1 MSRKGVQVGYIETF
15 PLFQIFIKE
24 IIMNIIDLHVHSTK
38 SDGTLTPSEL
48 VQYAIEKGLSAF
60 ALTDHDT
67 TEGIDEAIEAANR
80 HNEAIKNGTI
90 EGLPLEVIPGIE
102 FSTEYMGRDIHILGL
117 YIDYNSPAFKDK
129 IQEFVDARIL
139 RNQKMCASLA
149 SDGIDITYEKLL
161 EENPDAVITRS
172 HYAKYLLNHGYTT
185 SMKEAFERYIGDHC
199 RHFIPREKIT
209 PMQAVELI
217 NEVGGLAFLAHPT
230 LYRMSDRVLEG
241 LIQELKDAGLAG
253 IEAVYCTYTQ
263 GEEAGM
269 RKFASKYNLLISGG
283 SDFHGS
289 IKPKFDLGIGYGKL
303 FIPESI
309 LDEIKEAHK

>member
-1 MSRKGVQVGYIETF
+1 MKPF
-15 PLFQIFIKE
+15 PYLDNKKE
-24 IIMNIIDLHVHSTK
+24 FIMNIVDLHVHSTK
-38 SDGTLTPSEL
+38 SDGSMTPTEL
-48 VQYAIEKGLSAF
+48 VQYAIKKGLSAF

-67 TEGIDEAIEAANR
+67 TEGIDEAMAAANK
-80 HNEAIKNGTI
+80 HNESIANGET
-90 EGLPLEVIPGIE
+90 EGLPLEIIPGIE
-102 FSTEYMGRDIHILGL
+102 FSTEYMGKDIHILGL
-117 YIDYNSPAFKDK
+117 YIDYNAPAFKEK

-199 RHFIPREKIT
+199 KHFIPREKIT
-209 PMQAVELI
+209 PMQAVDLI

-230 LYRMSDRVLEG
+230 LYHMSDRVLEG
-241 LIQELKDAGLAG
+241 LIKDLKESGLAG

-263 GEEAGM
+263 GEEAKM
-269 RKFASKYNLLISGG
+269 RKFASKYDLLISGG

-289 IKPKFDLGIGYGKL
+289 IKPKLDLAVGYGKL

>member
-1 MSRKGVQVGYIETF
+1 MH
-15 PLFQIFIKE
+15 
-24 IIMNIIDLHVHSTK
+24 IIDLHVHSTK
-38 SDGTLTPSEL
+38 SDGTLTPTEL
-48 VQYAIEKGLSAF
+48 VNYAIEKGLSAF

-80 HNEAIKNGTI
+80 HNEAIKNGTM

-102 FSTEYMGRDIHILGL
+102 FSTEYIGKDIHILGL
-117 YIDYNSPAFKDK
+117 YIDYNSSAFKEK
-129 IQEFVDARIL
+129 IQEFVDSRIL

-149 SDGIDITYEKLL
+149 CNGIDITYEKLL

-199 RHFIPREKIT
+199 KHFIPREKIT
-209 PMQAVELI
+209 PMQAVNLI

-230 LYRMSDRVLEG
+230 LYHMSNRVLEG
-241 LIQELKDAGLAG
+241 LIQELKEAGLAG

-263 GEEAGM
+263 GEETQM
-269 RKFASKYNLLISGG
+269 RKFASKYDLLISGG

-289 IKPKFDLGIGYGKL
+289 IKPKLDLAVGYGKL

-309 LDEIKEAHK
+309 LDEIKEARK

>member
-1 MSRKGVQVGYIETF
+1 MKPF
-15 PLFQIFIKE
+15 PYLDNKKE
-24 IIMNIIDLHVHSTK
+24 FIMNIVDLHVHSTK
-38 SDGTLTPSEL
+38 SDGSMTPTEL

-67 TEGIDEAIEAANR
+67 TEGIDEAVVAANK
-80 HNEAIKNGTI
+80 HNESIAIGET
-90 EGLPLEVIPGIE
+90 EGLPLEIIPGIE
-102 FSTEYMGRDIHILGL
+102 FSTEYMGKDIHILGL
-117 YIDYNSPAFKDK
+117 YIDYNAPAFKEK

-149 SDGIDITYEKLL
+149 SDGIDSTYEKLL

-199 RHFIPREKIT
+199 KHFIPREKIT
-209 PMQAVELI
+209 PMQAVGLI
-217 NEVGGLAFLAHPT
+217 NEVGGLAFRAHPT
-230 LYRMSDRVLEG
+230 LYHMSDHVLEG
-241 LIQELKDAGLAG
+241 LIKDLKESGLAG

-263 GEEAGM
+263 GEEAQM
-269 RKFASKYNLLISGG
+269 RKFASKYDLLISGG

-289 IKPKFDLGIGYGKL
+289 IKPKLDLAVGYGKL